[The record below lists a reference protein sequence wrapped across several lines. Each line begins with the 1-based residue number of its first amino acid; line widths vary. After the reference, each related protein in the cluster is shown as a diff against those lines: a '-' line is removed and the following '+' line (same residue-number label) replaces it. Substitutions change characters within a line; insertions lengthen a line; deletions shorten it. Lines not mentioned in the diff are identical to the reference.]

1 MQAIKISLRVLF
13 HPEVDHLNTIH
24 ENLGQNYESKVLPA
38 LCNEI
43 LRTVVAQFSA
53 SQLLAQRDQVSDRIR
68 NLLS

>member
-1 MQAIKISLRVLF
+1 MRLGL
-13 HPEVDHLNTIH
+13 DYH
-24 ENLGQNYESKVLPA
+24 EKVLPA
-38 LCNEI
+38 ISNEI